1 MNPSKILVSQES
13 AWLTESVPSFWNRK
27 IAHIKKLCRCLIPE
41 FNQIFN
47 RFASKALLSI
57 GNLPQKRKESDINSS
72 DTNLR
77 LSSNEDDLQSIFE
90 PIAIKLIDE
99 FFGFKELKSSFTE
112 RTLHLANE
120 YKIEKKKWDLENNLE
135 VLLLYRL

>member
-1 MNPSKILVSQES
+1 ML
-13 AWLTESVPSFWNRK
+13 
-27 IAHIKKLCRCLIPE
+27 
-41 FNQIFN
+41 
-47 RFASKALLSI
+47 
-57 GNLPQKRKESDINSS
+57 
-72 DTNLR
+72 
-77 LSSNEDDLQSIFE
+77 SNEDDLQSIVE

-99 FFGFKELKSSFTE
+99 FFGFTKESKSSFTE

>member
-1 MNPSKILVSQES
+1 MLSK
-13 AWLTESVPSFWNRK
+13 
-27 IAHIKKLCRCLIPE
+27 
-41 FNQIFN
+41 
-47 RFASKALLSI
+47 

-99 FFGFKELKSSFTE
+99 FFGEENSYPDSYPV

-120 YKIEKKKWDLENNLE
+120 YNIEKKKWDLENNLE
-135 VLLLYRL
+135 VLAIPYCFLLDYK

>member
-1 MNPSKILVSQES
+1 MIV
-13 AWLTESVPSFWNRK
+13 
-27 IAHIKKLCRCLIPE
+27 
-41 FNQIFN
+41 
-47 RFASKALLSI
+47 FASKALLLI

-90 PIAIKLIDE
+90 PIAIKLVDE
-99 FFGFKELKSSFTE
+99 FFGEEKSYPE

-120 YKIEKKKWDLENNLE
+120 YNIEKKKWDLENNLE
-135 VLLLYRL
+135 VLLLTRL

>member
-1 MNPSKILVSQES
+1 M
-13 AWLTESVPSFWNRK
+13 
-27 IAHIKKLCRCLIPE
+27 
-41 FNQIFN
+41 
-47 RFASKALLSI
+47 
-57 GNLPQKRKESDINSS
+57 
-72 DTNLR
+72 
-77 LSSNEDDLQSIFE
+77 SSNEDDLQSIFE

-99 FFGFKELKSSFTE
+99 FFGFREEFKTSFTE